1 MMTHLERPGLDPEQV
16 RRILA
21 AEQGRAE
28 EEPTESAGSETAGS
42 GDGTTSDPP
51 ESRRLEFHIK
61 PEELIAHLDEYV
73 VGQPRAK
80 AILATKIC
88 THFNRLSLPPD
99 DREEEVGQIKNN
111 VLMVGPTGVGKTYL
125 IRLIARRLGVPFVK
139 ADATKFSETGYVGGD
154 VEDLVRELVTEADGD
169 IDLAQHGIIYIDE
182 IDKIAASGRT
192 SGPDVSR
199 TGVQRN
205 LLKLME
211 ETEVDLR
218 SPHDLPSQMESVMQ
232 MQRTGKV
239 ERKKVNTRHIL
250 FVVSGA
256 FSGLEEII
264 RRRINQG
271 AMGFRPSGGDGAGPA
286 VDDSALLGEVR
297 AEDLLE
303 YGFES
308 EFIGRLP
315 VVAVLEELSRDDLL
329 EILRS
334 PMSSVVL
341 SKVRD
346 FLAYGIELRFADEAL
361 QLLADHALEER
372 TGARGLVSAVEKVL
386 LDFECRL
393 PSLDLSAFQV
403 TPEVVGDPAGVLER
417 FVSEHSIEAFR
428 AGFENDHGIRFEFT
442 AEALARLGE
451 RAASEGRLP
460 GEICHELFSDYG
472 HGLKLL
478 ELDRFEIT
486 PRVLADPQQ
495 TLDTMIRNLYGN
507 RS

>member
-1 MMTHLERPGLDPEQV
+1 MIHLERPGLDPEQV

-21 AEQGRAE
+21 ERGQGE
-28 EEPTESAGSETAGS
+28 EEPTESAGSETAGP
-42 GDGTTSDPP
+42 GADAQSDPP
-51 ESRRLEFHIK
+51 ESQRLEFHLK
-61 PEELIAHLDEYV
+61 PGELIAHLDQYV

-99 DREEEVGQIKNN
+99 DHEEVVGQIKNN

-154 VEDLVRELVTEADGD
+154 VDDLVRELVAEADGD
-169 IDLAQHGIIYIDE
+169 IELAQHGIIYIDE

-239 ERKKVNTRHIL
+239 ERKKMNTRHIL

-256 FSGLEEII
+256 FAGLEEII
-264 RRRINQG
+264 RRRLNRG
-271 AMGFRPSGGDGAGPA
+271 AMGFRLSEGEGGDGAV
-286 VDDSALLGEVR
+286 VDDSALLQKVR

-315 VVAVLEELSRDDLL
+315 VLAVLEELSRDDLL

-334 PMSSVVL
+334 PMGSVVL

-346 FLAYGIELRFADEAL
+346 FLAYGIDLRISDEAL
-361 QLLADHALEER
+361 ELLADHAFEER

-393 PSLDLSAFQV
+393 PSLDVDAFHV
-403 TPEVVGDPAGVLER
+403 TPEVVEDPAGVLA
-417 FVSEHSIEAFR
+417 SLLAEHSIEAFR
-428 AGFENDHGIRFEFT
+428 SGFENDHGIRFDFT
-442 AEALARLGE
+442 AGALASLRD
-451 RAASEGRLP
+451 RAASEDRQP
-460 GEICHELFSDYG
+460 GEICAELFSDYG

-486 PRVLADPQQ
+486 PEVLADPQRA
-495 TLDTMIRNLYGN
+495 LDGMIRQLYGGKG
-507 RS
+507 

>member
-1 MMTHLERPGLDPEQV
+1 MIHLERPGLDPEQV

-21 AEQGRAE
+21 TDQNRAQ

-42 GDGTTSDPP
+42 GDGTSSDPP
-51 ESRRLEFHIK
+51 ESGPLEFHIK

-88 THFNRLSLPPD
+88 THFNRLSLPRD
-99 DREEEVGQIKNN
+99 DQEEEVGQIKNN

-154 VEDLVRELVTEADGD
+154 VEDLVRELVAEAGGD
-169 IDLAQHGIIYIDE
+169 IELAQHGIIYIDE

-218 SPHDLPSQMESVMQ
+218 SPHDLSSQMESVMQ

-239 ERKKVNTRHIL
+239 ERKKINTRHVL

-256 FSGLEEII
+256 FAGLEEII
-264 RRRINQG
+264 RRRLNQG
-271 AMGFRPSGGDGAGPA
+271 AMGFRPPGRDGAGAAADGP
-286 VDDSALLGEVR
+286 ALLGEVR

-315 VVAVLEELSRDDLL
+315 VVAVLEELSRGDLL

-334 PMSSVVL
+334 PRSSVVL

-346 FLAYGIELRFADEAL
+346 FLAYGIDMRFCDEAL
-361 QLLADHALEER
+361 QLLADRALEER

-393 PSLDLSAFQV
+393 PSLHLSAFHV
-403 TPEVVGDPAGVLER
+403 TAEVVEDPAGVLER
-417 FVSEHSIEAFR
+417 VVAEHSIDSFR
-428 AGFENDHGIRFEFT
+428 AGFEKDHGIRFEFT
-442 AEALARLGE
+442 PQALESLRD
-451 RAASEGRLP
+451 RAASESRLP
-460 GEICHELFSDYG
+460 GEICRDLFSDYG

-478 ELDRFEIT
+478 EVDRFEIT
-486 PRVLADPQQ
+486 PQVLADPQKA
-495 TLDTMIRNLYGN
+495 LDTMIRDLYGG

>member
-1 MMTHLERPGLDPEQV
+1 M
-16 RRILA
+16 
-21 AEQGRAE
+21 
-28 EEPTESAGSETAGS
+28 
-42 GDGTTSDPP
+42 
-51 ESRRLEFHIK
+51 
-61 PEELIAHLDEYV
+61 
-73 VGQPRAK
+73 
-80 AILATKIC
+80 
-88 THFNRLSLPPD
+88 SLPPD
-99 DREEEVGQIKNN
+99 ETEDVVGQIKNN
-111 VLMVGPTGVGKTYL
+111 ILMVGPTGVGKTYL

-154 VEDLVRELVTEADGD
+154 VEDLVRELVAEADGD

-256 FSGLEEII
+256 FAGLEEII
-264 RRRINQG
+264 RQRLNRG
-271 AMGFRPSGGDGAGPA
+271 AMGFRPPAADGAGVV
-286 VDDSALLGEVR
+286 VDDSAMLQQIR

-315 VVAVLEELSRDDLL
+315 VIAVLEELSRADLL

-334 PMSSVVL
+334 PRSSVVL

-346 FLAYGIELRFADEAL
+346 FLAYGIDLQVSDEAL
-361 QLLADHALEER
+361 QLLAYRAFDER

-393 PSLDLSAFQV
+393 PSLDVDAFHL
-403 TPEVVGDPAGVLER
+403 TPEVVEDPARVLER
-417 FVSEHSIEAFR
+417 LVAESSIETFTSAFER
-428 AGFENDHGIRFEFT
+428 DHGIRFEFT
-442 AEALARLGE
+442 GPALACLREL
-451 RAASEGRLP
+451 ATSEERLP
-460 GEICHELFSDYG
+460 GEICADLFSDYG

-486 PRVLADPQQ
+486 PEVLADPQKS
-495 TLDTMIRNLYGN
+495 LDRMIRELYGG
-507 RS
+507 RD

>member
-1 MMTHLERPGLDPEQV
+1 MMIHLERPGLDPEQV

-21 AEQGRAE
+21 EQSRGE
-28 EEPTESAGSETAGS
+28 GQPTESAGSETAGT
-42 GDGTTSDPP
+42 GAGTESDPP
-51 ESRRLEFHIK
+51 QGRRLEFHLK
-61 PEELIAHLDEYV
+61 PRELIAHLDSYV

-99 DREEEVGQIKNN
+99 DNEEVVGQIKNN

-169 IDLAQHGIIYIDE
+169 IELAQNGIIYIDE

-256 FSGLEEII
+256 FAGLEEII
-264 RRRINQG
+264 RRRLNRG
-271 AMGFRPSGGDGAGPA
+271 AMGFRLSSRESPGAA
-286 VDDSALLGEVR
+286 IDDSALLGEVR

-303 YGFES
+303 FGFES

-315 VVAVLEELSRDDLL
+315 VVAVLAELSRADLL

-341 SKVRD
+341 SKIRD
-346 FLAYGIELRFADEAL
+346 FLAYGIELQISDEAL
-361 QLLADHALEER
+361 QLLADRAFEER
-372 TGARGLVSAVEKVL
+372 IGARGLVSAVEKVL

-393 PSLDLSAFQV
+393 PSLDVDAFHV
-403 TPEVVGDPAGVLER
+403 TSEVVEDPAGALER
-417 FVSEHSIEAFR
+417 LVVEHSIEAFR
-428 AGFENDHGIRFEFT
+428 SGFEKDHGIRFEFT
-442 AEALARLGE
+442 TRALSCLRD

-460 GEICHELFSDYG
+460 GEICTDLFSDYG

-486 PRVLADPQQ
+486 PQVLADPQKA
-495 TLDTMIRNLYGN
+495 LDGMIRKLYGGTG
-507 RS
+507 

>member
-1 MMTHLERPGLDPEQV
+1 MAIHLERPGLDPEQV

-21 AEQGRAE
+21 ADQVRAE

-51 ESRRLEFHIK
+51 ETRRLVFHIR

-73 VGQPRAK
+73 VGQPRTK

-169 IDLAQHGIIYIDE
+169 VDLAQHGIIYIDE

-264 RRRINQG
+264 RRRLNRG
-271 AMGFRPSGGDGAGPA
+271 AMGFRQSAGDGAGPA
-286 VDDSALLGEVR
+286 ADESALLGQVR

-346 FLAYGIELRFADEAL
+346 FLAYGIELRFSDEAL

-372 TGARGLVSAVEKVL
+372 TGARG
-386 LDFECRL
+386 
-393 PSLDLSAFQV
+393 P
-403 TPEVVGDPAGVLER
+403 
-417 FVSEHSIEAFR
+417 
-428 AGFENDHGIRFEFT
+428 
-442 AEALARLGE
+442 GE
-451 RAASEGRLP
+451 RPWR
-460 GEICHELFSDYG
+460 
-472 HGLKLL
+472 
-478 ELDRFEIT
+478 
-486 PRVLADPQQ
+486 
-495 TLDTMIRNLYGN
+495 
-507 RS
+507 RSFWTSSAGSPPSTSPPST